1 MKKAKDIEMKVAA
14 ILSITNETDVL
25 SEMRG
30 YAESL
35 SDEQFEYAHNYA
47 KEYLA
52 KRTAAMEEAFAEAA
66 R

>member
-1 MKKAKDIEMKVAA
+1 MKKAKDIEMKIAA
-14 ILSITNETDVL
+14 ILSISNEGEVL

-30 YAESL
+30 YAETL

-47 KEYLA
+47 KDYLA